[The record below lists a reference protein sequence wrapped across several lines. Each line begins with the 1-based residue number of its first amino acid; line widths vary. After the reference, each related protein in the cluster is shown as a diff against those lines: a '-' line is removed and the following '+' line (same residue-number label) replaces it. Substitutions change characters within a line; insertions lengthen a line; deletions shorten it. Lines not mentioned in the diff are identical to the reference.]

1 MCVCVRACVC
11 VCVCVCVRVC
21 IRACMCVCACVCV
34 RARVCLCVCTCVCV
48 CACVCV
54 RVCVCVCVCAR
65 ARVCVFVCMH
75 MWCVSLCTSMYVCIN
90 ICMHMCVLHAS
101 MMYTFILLP
110 AGPSTRG
117 SEFHFLFGPNLFAP
131 GKEFDTRI
139 LVTTNESEPVNFWI
153 SWDKRMRPTA
163 KSNTTHTV
171 SRGEVE
177 IIDIPHVLSINSN
190 NPRTPD
196 IGIQLQSQDG
206 KELTVVG
213 VNEQQASTDAFLVF
227 PKIETKSKTYEYF
240 ALSVNRGPFSNI
252 RSFFGF
258 VTTEPDTTITITP
271 VTTINTRF
279 VTFGVLLRGRNYTA
293 TVSAAGTSVP
303 GTAASDLSGTRIVSD
318 KPLSFITGHECGL
331 IPSDKTACDH
341 LVEQVPPTETW
352 GFRFFLVALS
362 TRSGDGY
369 RILASRGGTECNVTC
384 TAAAVSLSETISLA
398 NPGDFRQ
405 LIYTT
410 RYCSVECNR
419 PVLIF
424 QISLG
429 HSYDQVPRSDP
440 FAVMIP
446 PVGQYSNDYDLVFF
460 ESKEVDTRGEKVVFE
475 AWINIAIPAE
485 YDTSGL
491 RFDGSPLS
499 NVSFVDVTC
508 SDGEVCGRVARYK
521 PTSDTGSHKL
531 EHIDTNA
538 RFTVSVYGWE
548 RENTY
553 GYIGGMNFDSIAGEI
568 RLHIIKCM

>member
-1 MCVCVRACVC
+1 MH
-11 VCVCVCVRVC
+11 
-21 IRACMCVCACVCV
+21 ICANGQ
-34 RARVCLCVCTCVCV
+34 L
-48 CACVCV
+48 
-54 RVCVCVCVCAR
+54 
-65 ARVCVFVCMH
+65 F
-75 MWCVSLCTSMYVCIN
+75 
-90 ICMHMCVLHAS
+90 LHS
-101 MMYTFILLP
+101 GNF
-110 AGPSTRG
+110 STKG
-117 SEFHFLFGPNLFAP
+117 SEFHLLFGPNLFTS
-131 GKEFDTRI
+131 GKDFDTQI
-139 LVTTNESEPVNFWI
+139 LVTTDESEPVNFWI
-153 SWDKRMRPTA
+153 SWNKTITRPSTQ
-163 KSNTTHTV
+163 SNTTHTV
-171 SRGEVE
+171 SRGEVV
-177 IIDIPHVLSINSN
+177 IIDIPHMLSINSN
-190 NPRTPD
+190 NPHTPD
-196 IGIQLQSQDG
+196 IGIQLQSQGG

-240 ALSVNRGPFSNI
+240 ALSVDKGPFPNI

-271 VTTINTRF
+271 VTTISTSF
-279 VTFGVLLRGRNYTA
+279 VGFSVLLRGRNYTA
-293 TVSAAGTSVP
+293 TVSAAGTSVA
-303 GTAASDLSGTRIVSD
+303 GTATSDLSGTRVVSD

-341 LVEQVPPTETW
+341 SVEQVPPTETW
-352 GFRFFLVALS
+352 GFKFFLVPLS

-384 TAAAVSLSETISLA
+384 TAAAASLSETITLA
-398 NPGDFRQ
+398 RPGDFRQ

-424 QISLG
+424 QFSLG
-429 HSYDQVPRSDP
+429 HSYDEVARSDP

-446 PVGQYSNDYDLVFF
+446 PVGQYSNNYDLVFF

-485 YDTSGL
+485 YDPSGL

-499 NVSFVDVTC
+499 GVRFIDVAC
-508 SDGEVCGRVARYK
+508 SDGEVCSRVAQYK

-531 EHIDTNA
+531 EHIDPNV
-538 RFTVSVYGWE
+538 RFTATVYGWD

-553 GYIGGMNFDSIAGEI
+553 GYVGGMNFDCIAGEMGLSI
-568 RLHIIKCM
+568 V

>member
-1 MCVCVRACVC
+1 MFRE
-11 VCVCVCVRVC
+11 
-21 IRACMCVCACVCV
+21 
-34 RARVCLCVCTCVCV
+34 
-48 CACVCV
+48 
-54 RVCVCVCVCAR
+54 
-65 ARVCVFVCMH
+65 
-75 MWCVSLCTSMYVCIN
+75 
-90 ICMHMCVLHAS
+90 
-101 MMYTFILLP
+101 
-110 AGPSTRG
+110 G
-117 SEFHFLFGPNLFAP
+117 EQ
-131 GKEFDTRI
+131 FDTQI

-153 SWDKRMRPTA
+153 SWNKRITRPMA
-163 KSNTTHTV
+163 QSNTTHTV

-196 IGIQLQSQDG
+196 IGIQLQSQGG

-240 ALSVNRGPFSNI
+240 ALSVDKGPFSNI

-271 VTTINTRF
+271 VTTIATFFVRF
-279 VTFGVLLRGRNYTA
+279 SVLQSGRNYTA
-293 TVSAAGTSVP
+293 TVSAAGTSVA
-303 GTAASDLSGTRIVSD
+303 GTATSDISGTRIVSD
-318 KPLSFITGHECGL
+318 KPLSFFTGHECGL
-331 IPSDKTACDH
+331 IPSDETACDH

-352 GFRFFLVALS
+352 GFKFFLVPLS

-369 RILASRGGTECNVTC
+369 CILASRGGTECNVTC
-384 TAAAVSLSETISLA
+384 TDASFSETITLA

-405 LIYTT
+405 LIYST

-424 QISLG
+424 QFSLG
-429 HSYDQVPRSDP
+429 HSYDEAARSDP

-485 YDTSGL
+485 YAPSGL
-491 RFDGSPLS
+491 KFDGSPLS

-508 SDGEVCGRVARYK
+508 SDGEVCGRVARYS

-531 EHIDTNA
+531 EHMDTNA
-538 RFTVSVYGWE
+538 RFTVTVYGWE

-553 GYIGGMNFDSIAGEI
+553 GYVGGMNFDSIAGEI
-568 RLHIIKCM
+568 CLYLL